1 MLPSR
6 KPGNTGTNGASVI
19 PPMWEWVAGLLAVAY
34 RASIQRACVSLYA
47 QTLLIISISSRRN
60 DRVRTVVT
68 NDALHASVAN

>member
-6 KPGNTGTNGASVI
+6 KPDNTGTNGASVI

-34 RASIQRACVSLYA
+34 RTRVQRASVPLQPQA
-47 QTLLIISISSRRN
+47 LLIISISRRRN
-60 DRVRTVVT
+60 DRVWTVVT